1 MNEIRFTAVIN
12 EDRTIRIPEH
22 LPFKPGAVEVVVTP
36 ELTEEELEAAN
47 KAFIARLVHAGRELN
62 SGAGLPSDFAE
73 NHDHYI
79 HGLPKGIDKQ

>member
-1 MNEIRFTAVIN
+1 MYEIRFTAVVN

-22 LPFKPGAVEVVVTP
+22 VTIKPGAVEVTITP

-47 KAFIARLVHAGRELN
+47 KAFITRLANAAKELN
-62 SGAGLPSDFAE
+62 ISGLPSDLAE

-79 HGLPKGIDKQ
+79 HGTKKR